1 MEAETGLVEQFYAAG
16 FKELHVDA
24 VVQVAVRIQFVET
37 DLDGMTMG
45 HGGDA
50 NPRSRRVPVPSAP

>member
-1 MEAETGLVEQFYAAG
+1 LY
-16 FKELHVDA
+16 VDA
-24 VVQVAVRIQFVET
+24 VVQVAVWIQFVET
-37 DLDGMTMG
+37 DLDRMTVG